1 MPNINPEEIDQS
13 NGVYFEECI
22 EKWIF
27 KSPSNLK
34 SSNNKYENEFDN
46 ENLYAMTE
54 NEEKFI
60 LQLVNEIYYLVHGSI
75 PKQTLLIQIAILWGK
90 YSHDKERHSP
100 ESLSQ
105 FTIEMFK
112 QYLATNDGQ

>member
-1 MPNINPEEIDQS
+1 MKDI
-13 NGVYFEECI
+13 
-22 EKWIF
+22 K
-27 KSPSNLK
+27 KLK
-34 SSNNKYENEFDN
+34 NRIH
-46 ENLYAMTE
+46 LT
-54 NEEKFI
+54 
-60 LQLVNEIYYLVHGSI
+60 VYLVHGSI